1 VKHSNYRTADIYR
14 LMIAETWG
22 TTPNPF
28 KLFALDI
35 PETNTVSTLPSAT
48 LSNKQPDI
56 AHA

>member
-35 PETNTVSTLPSAT
+35 RETNTVSTLPSAT
-48 LSNKQPDI
+48 LGGKQPEV
-56 AHA
+56 ARA

>member
-1 VKHSNYRTADIYR
+1 MKHSNFRTEDIYR
-14 LMIAETWG
+14 LMIVETWG

-35 PETNTVSTLPSAT
+35 PKSNAVSKSPGARVSG
-48 LSNKQPDI
+48 KQPEI